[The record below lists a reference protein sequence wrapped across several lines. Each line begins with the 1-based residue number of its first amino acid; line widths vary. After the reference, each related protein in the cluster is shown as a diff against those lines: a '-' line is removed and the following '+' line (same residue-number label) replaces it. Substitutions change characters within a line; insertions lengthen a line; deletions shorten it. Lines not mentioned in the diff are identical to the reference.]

1 MEALGRLIRN
11 VAGAFVR
18 HTPRR
23 ESPPPSDSGSGSD
36 GDPSTPDDSSGDD
49 DDSARGDDPPNGVV
63 PALQT
68 LRISLYNPL
77 FHSGSD
83 GRPIKG
89 ALRNPG
95 GVKVEE
101 TASTREPSGGA
112 AGPHRRS
119 SLLCVYGRRTGG
131 GFMGSGPS
139 TSPMY
144 AFPRV
149 GTHDARPIEPS
160 DADLAAELRRI
171 ASPPLTSELLRDR
184 ERGLAHTRRRRRSDE
199 NAPTNAPTNAPM
211 KTETLNP
218 NPKPWVAN
226 AAVGS
231 KYVPCVRPKLVDALG
246 SRAYCGRFSRSGNV
260 FAVACQDRR
269 IHVYDTSNDAWGVR
283 GVVNARALRWTVT
296 DCAVSPVDESIL
308 FYASITPYVHL
319 ARVPDSS
326 TPDSP
331 EGGSNP
337 GRRTTSG
344 GAQTPHSDSTPHQSL
359 EIGRGFASPGLE
371 RDGVFGVWSCRWSSD
386 GTTLLCGTSDA
397 AACVHD
403 VERDVTVVRHKAHDG
418 DVNAVAWANG
428 GDGGDAR
435 VYFTGSDDCVVK
447 AWDTRAAPR
456 CGPVGVFLG
465 HTEGVTHVD
474 SRDDGRHL
482 LSNGKDQTVRVW
494 DSRRAWSNEDAAA
507 WCRRRPIPVWSW
519 DYRFMAY
526 PASGW
531 DFDMARFAGT
541 AEEKTTFRAKR
552 SLQTLRGHRVDQTL
566 IRAYFSPPSTTGGR
580 YVYSGSGDGAV
591 CFWDL
596 QTGELVAKT
605 SSGDGSD
612 SLFSAAPHSVIG
624 PALRRTRRGEYPAN
638 EAALRRGALVRDCAW
653 HPFKPR
659 LVSVAWDGAVVQWDA
674 DVNEDAGVDTAGG
687 CDSSYGEDHAVTAGS
702 DAVDEGG

>member
-11 VAGAFVR
+11 AAGAFVR

-63 PALQT
+63 SALQT

-101 TASTREPSGGA
+101 PRSSTREPSGGRVA

-119 SLLCVYGRRTGG
+119 ALLCVYGRRTGG
-131 GFMGSGPS
+131 GFVGSGPS

-160 DADLAAELRRI
+160 DADLAAELRRV
-171 ASPPLTSELLRDR
+171 ASPPLTSELLRNR
-184 ERGLAHTRRRRRSDE
+184 ERGFASSRRRNRRSDDK
-199 NAPTNAPTNAPM
+199 NAPM
-211 KTETLNP
+211 IKTPMKTSHST
-218 NPKPWVAN
+218 N

-231 KYVPCVRPKLVDALG
+231 RYVPCRNPKLVDALG
-246 SRAYCGRFSRSGNV
+246 SRAYCGRFSKSGDLFV
-260 FAVACQDRR
+260 AACQDRR
-269 IHVYDTSNDAWGVR
+269 IHVYDASNDAWFTR
-283 GVVNARALRWTVT
+283 GVVTARALRWTVT
-296 DCAVSPVDESIL
+296 DCAVSPDESVL

-319 ARVPDSS
+319 ARVPEGSTSS
-326 TPDSP
+326 DGGSGADANDGP
-331 EGGSNP
+331 EGSTNAG
-337 GRRTTSG
+337 RTTSG
-344 GAQTPHSDSTPHQSL
+344 GTQTPHDRSTPHESL

-371 RDGVFGVWSCRWSSD
+371 RDGVFGIWSCRWSSD
-386 GTTLLCGTSDA
+386 GTRLLCGTSDA

-403 VERDVTVVRHKAHDG
+403 VERDVTVARHKAHDG

-447 AWDTRAAPR
+447 AWDSRAPP
-456 CGPVGVFLG
+456 GVPVGVFLG
-465 HTEGVTHVD
+465 HTEGVCHVD

-494 DSRRAWSNEDAAA
+494 DLRRAWSNEDAAA

-541 AEEKTTFRAKR
+541 ADEETKFRAKR
-552 SLQTLRGHRVDQTL
+552 ALQTLRGHRVDQTL
-566 IRAYFSPPSTTGGR
+566 IRAYFSPLATTGGR
-580 YVYSGSGDGAV
+580 YVYSGSGDGSV

-605 SSGDGSD
+605 TGTDVEAGLS
-612 SLFSAAPHSVIG
+612 SAAPHGNVIG
-624 PALRRTRRGEYPAN
+624 PALRRSRRGEYPAN

-653 HPFKPR
+653 HPVKPR
-659 LVSVAWDGAVVQWDA
+659 LVSVAWNGSVVQWDA
-674 DVNEDAGVDTAGG
+674 DT
-687 CDSSYGEDHAVTAGS
+687 
-702 DAVDEGG
+702 

>member
-1 MEALGRLIRN
+1 MEALGRLVRN
-11 VAGAFVR
+11 AAGAFVR

-23 ESPPPSDSGSGSD
+23 DSPPPSDSGSGSD
-36 GDPSTPDDSSGDD
+36 GDPSSPDDSSGDD
-49 DDSARGDDPPNGVV
+49 DDSARGDDPPNGTFGRR
-63 PALQT
+63 P

-101 TASTREPSGGA
+101 PASPNATSTREPSRGGA
-112 AGPHRRS
+112 AEPHRRA
-119 SLLCVYGRRTGG
+119 LLCVYGRRTGG

-149 GTHDARPIEPS
+149 GTHDVDARPIEPT
-160 DADLAAELRRI
+160 DADLAAELRRV
-171 ASPPLTSELLRDR
+171 ASPPVTAELIRDR
-184 ERGLAHTRRRRRSDE
+184 ERGVARRRRRQLCDRSSDKNAFTM
-199 NAPTNAPTNAPM
+199 NAPTKLSRAR
-211 KTETLNP
+211 
-218 NPKPWVAN
+218 VAN

-231 KYVPCVRPKLVDALG
+231 RYVPCRNPKLVDALG
-246 SRAYCGRFSRSGNV
+246 SRAYCGRFSRSGDV
-260 FAVACQDRR
+260 FVAACQDRR
-269 IHVYDTSNDAWGVR
+269 VYVYDTSDDAWGVR

-296 DCAVSPVDESIL
+296 DCAVSPDESRL

-319 ARVPDSS
+319 ARVPGS
-326 TPDSP
+326 TLD
-331 EGGSNP
+331 GSA
-337 GRRTTSG
+337 TSG
-344 GAQTPHSDSTPHQSL
+344 GTRTPHDSTPHDSTPHDPTPHDFTSHESL

-371 RDGVFGVWSCRWSSD
+371 RDGVFGIWSCRWSSD
-386 GTTLLCGTSDA
+386 GTRLLCGTSDA

-403 VERDVTVVRHKAHDG
+403 VERDVTVARHKAHDG

-447 AWDTRAAPR
+447 AWDARMAPR
-456 CGPVGVFLG
+456 VPVGVFLG
-465 HTEGVTHVD
+465 HTEGVCHVD

-494 DSRRAWSNEDAAA
+494 DLRRAWSNEDAAA

-531 DFDMARFAGT
+531 DFDMGRFEGT
-541 AEEKTTFRAKR
+541 ADEETTFRAR
-552 SLQTLRGHRVDQTL
+552 RALQTLRGHRVDQTL
-566 IRAYFSPPSTTGGR
+566 IRAYFSPLAHTGGR

-605 SSGDGSD
+605 SG
-612 SLFSAAPHSVIG
+612 LFSAAPHSVIG
-624 PALRRTRRGEYPAN
+624 PALRRVRRGEYPAN
-638 EAALRRGALVRDCAW
+638 EASLRRGALVRDCAW
-653 HPFKPR
+653 HPVKPR
-659 LVSVAWDGAVVQWDA
+659 LVSVAWDGAIVQWDA
-674 DVNEDAGVDTAGG
+674 DEDAGVERG
-687 CDSSYGEDHAVTAGS
+687 CDSSEEEDRAVAGS
-702 DAVDEGG
+702 DGDDEGG